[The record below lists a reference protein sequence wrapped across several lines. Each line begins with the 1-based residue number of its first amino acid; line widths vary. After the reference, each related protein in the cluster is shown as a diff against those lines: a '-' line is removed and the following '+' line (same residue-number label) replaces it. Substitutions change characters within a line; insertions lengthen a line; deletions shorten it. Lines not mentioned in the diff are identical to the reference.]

1 MDNLEALMRVNREDN
16 FCRYIGQELRE
27 EIAAHRRTRRDRNT
41 LLALCIIQALAMA
54 IGILSFLAK

>member
-16 FCRYIGQELRE
+16 FCRYIDQELRE

-41 LLALCIIQALAMA
+41 LIVLCAIQSLAMA
-54 IGILSFLAK
+54 IGISLFLAK